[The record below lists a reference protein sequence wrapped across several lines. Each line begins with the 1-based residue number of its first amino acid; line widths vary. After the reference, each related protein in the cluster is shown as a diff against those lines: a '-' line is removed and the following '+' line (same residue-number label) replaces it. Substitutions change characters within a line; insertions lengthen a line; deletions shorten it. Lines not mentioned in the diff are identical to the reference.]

1 MTHNWSQYQLAI
13 FDDAKNGEGNTI
25 VEALAGS
32 GKTQCIVEVV
42 NRLPENKSFLLVAF
56 NVKIVDELK
65 KKVKSKLDKNRSINT
80 IHSYGLKCLYK
91 TFDKITVD
99 QDKTS
104 TLIAKTLGKKIKDKN
119 VIYQLI
125 EAVRKAKLTLSS
137 TKEEIS
143 DLIDRFEMDLFEY
156 PEDEFINHVQFLLN
170 LYS

>member
-1 MTHNWSQYQLAI
+1 MAHNWSKYQLAI
-13 FDDAKNGEGNTI
+13 FDDAENGEGNTV

-32 GKTQCIVEVV
+32 SKSTCIVEVV

-91 TFDKITVD
+91 TFDKVTVD

-143 DLIDRFEMDLFEY
+143 DLIDRFEMELFEY

-170 LYS
+170 L